1 MKRTVRGPSIIHTKA
16 AGVKFGFV
24 FDAVRQSH
32 IGDYR
37 LGGVCVIDGR
47 KSLSTLRY

>member
-32 IGDYR
+32 IDDYR
-37 LGGVCVIDGR
+37 LGGV
-47 KSLSTLRY
+47 

>member
-24 FDAVRQSH
+24 FDACQPYDIEGISE
-32 IGDYR
+32 
-37 LGGVCVIDGR
+37 
-47 KSLSTLRY
+47 